1 MVDLSRGIQ
10 IKQGKF
16 VLRAL
21 YFSSDTRKKVS
32 IKAHFS
38 EENQSCAFIQF
49 FGEFK
54 PFSQKRW
61 IIYNNPRDK
70 HNPPYYS
77 LSEVWGN
84 LWCDESFY
92 DLCAQGAII
101 FNTLF
106 AFVDKRNVSDPK
118 AWHYQILFGFSWGM
132 RSRNGISIDNV
143 PIKLVPSYRMQTFAC
158 LLQCYYPV
166 STFTLS
172 NTSTTTI
179 KYNFPAP
186 K

>member
-10 IKQGKF
+10 IKEGKF

-32 IKAHFS
+32 IKAQFS

-54 PFSQKRW
+54 PFSQKKW
-61 IIYNNPRDK
+61 IIDNNPRDK

-77 LSEVWGN
+77 LSDICRNHWS
-84 LWCDESFY
+84 DEPFY
-92 DLCAQGAII
+92 DLRAQGAII

-106 AFVDKRNVSDPK
+106 AVVDKRNVSDPK

-132 RSRNGISIDNV
+132 RSRDCKLIDNV
-143 PIKLVPSYRMQTFAC
+143 PIKLVPSYRMQTFVC
-158 LLQCYYPV
+158 LLKCYYPNG
-166 STFTLS
+166 SFILS
-172 NTSTTTI
+172 NDTATI
-179 KYNFPAP
+179 I
-186 K
+186 